1 MRNKTAEALAYFV
14 VIIAVL
20 VIIIPLTLVILISM
34 SDWKEFQKNL
44 FSVFETGPV
53 WENYIRAWVDGK
65 MTSRFVN
72 TAVVLF
78 ISLFITNVCSS
89 LLAFSIKK
97 YAARISNLA
106 YYLVL
111 AGMFIPVQALML
123 PLYNTMAM
131 LHLLNTYFGLALVYS
146 GMAIPLATMLYTGF
160 YRSLPGELLEAAE
173 IDGCS
178 PLQSYLTITM
188 PLSKPII
195 ATVSIL
201 SGLTIWKDFYINII
215 VISDVHKKLVSTAML
230 SFVNEYTTE
239 WSGVCAAM
247 VIQSIPV
254 IIIYLLLQ
262 KQFIKG
268 ITAGAVKG

>member
-14 VIIAVL
+14 VIVAVL